1 MNGRPVALLLLL
13 LPLSGATPAL
23 ISDCGGVVSLSS
35 LSVVPAAPQA
45 GAPVNA
51 SGSGVAQGAIAGSG
65 DGGSITAYLFGAE
78 VFTAPVSACGTNQT
92 IDVLGFATLTV
103 NGLSCPVAAGA
114 QAQVSL
120 ALLIPSIANGIGPVG
135 VIANA
140 TTDASSSAW
149 CMNLTVFF

>member
-1 MNGRPVALLLLL
+1 MPARAAAL
-13 LPLSGATPAL
+13 LPLLLSLARATPAQ

-35 LSVVPAAPQA
+35 LSVVPATPQA

-51 SGSGVAQGAIAGSG
+51 SGSGVAQGAVAGSG
-65 DGGSITAYLFGAE
+65 AGGSISAYLFGAE
-78 VFTAPVSACGTNQT
+78 VFTAPVSACGANQS

-103 NGLSCPVAAGA
+103 NALDCPVAAGA
-114 QAQVSL
+114 PAAVSL

-140 TTDASSSAW
+140 TTDTGGAAW